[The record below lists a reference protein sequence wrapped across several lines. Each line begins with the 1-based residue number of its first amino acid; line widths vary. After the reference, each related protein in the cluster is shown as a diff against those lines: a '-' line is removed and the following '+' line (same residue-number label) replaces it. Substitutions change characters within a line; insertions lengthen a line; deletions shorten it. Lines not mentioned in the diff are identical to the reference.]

1 MNRGVAVFVV
11 FLVAF
16 ILLIGVLGLFA
27 AIATAFP
34 TTEEAFFKLGF
45 EIKNV
50 VLGIVSV
57 VVIALSYVVTRLAGN
72 LSVR

>member
-1 MNRGVAVFVV
+1 MNRGLAVFVV
-11 FLVAF
+11 FLAAF
-16 ILLIGVLGLFA
+16 ILLIGALGLFA

-50 VLGIVSV
+50 VLGVVSV
-57 VVIALSYVVTRLAGN
+57 VVIALAYVVTRLAENVSG
-72 LSVR
+72 R